1 VLAQETE
8 GAVGHRTTRQRARCG
23 DGDSARGRSATQRGC
38 PPPASGATPTRNH
51 GCGGGA
57 EIEAAGR
64 GLCLVSDWRRGVGV
78 SCAAACDAMMVCLR
92 GGGGEGELG
101 SG

>member
-1 VLAQETE
+1 MQSGIGQHANGRGAGTAIRREGVQRLA
-8 GAVGHRTTRQRARCG
+8 RL
-23 DGDSARGRSATQRGC
+23 SAAGEWSDTDTDAEEALRSRL
-38 PPPASGATPTRNH
+38 R
-51 GCGGGA
+51 GGG
-57 EIEAAGR
+57 
-64 GLCLVSDWRRGVGV
+64 CLVSDWV

>member
-1 VLAQETE
+1 VQSGIGQHANGRGAGTPIRRE
-8 GAVGHRTTRQRARCG
+8 GVQRLSEAVRRRRVERHR
-23 DGDSARGRSATQRGC
+23 
-38 PPPASGATPTRNH
+38 H